1 MTNPKSD
8 TFHIKRFSDHLRD
21 DLTVADVLAMDGSQA
36 TLEAL
41 KACVASHNDL
51 AHHLEQEHER
61 NNQLQ
66 EQLDVLHRG
75 TFKAYSD
82 IATLEKRIEEL
93 ERRFSSHYHEHTES
107 VSGFESVGITRTTTG
122 PLPKGENN

>member
-41 KACVASHNDL
+41 KACVASHNARAL
-51 AHHLEQEHER
+51 
-61 NNQLQ
+61 
-66 EQLDVLHRG
+66 VSSIPS
-75 TFKAYSD
+75 SD
-82 IATLEKRIEEL
+82 AISEYFNR
-93 ERRFSSHYHEHTES
+93 
-107 VSGFESVGITRTTTG
+107 
-122 PLPKGENN
+122 